1 MKKALQFLLP
11 IFSVL
16 AIISVIYLYF
26 LAPTV
31 DELRDQSLVADDPQ
45 VGAAFVEQTEAEYGD
60 IAVVSAQKDNYYS
73 LALGNKDSGG
83 GIEVIAK
90 REVDGTFKVIW
101 YGQDYPDCKSLD
113 TQSVPPGIAGQCF
126 ADQGEPLKIID
137 RSSLVRRIA
146 SHLFSE

>member
-11 IFSVL
+11 LLSVL

-45 VGAAFVEQTEAEYGD
+45 VGSAFVEQTKAEYGD
-60 IAVVSAQKDNYYS
+60 DAVVSAQKDNYYS
-73 LALGNKDSGG
+73 LALGNKDSYG

-90 REVDGTFKVIW
+90 READGHFETIW

-113 TQSVPPGIAGQCF
+113 AQSVPPGIAGLCF
-126 ADQGEPLKIID
+126 VGKGNDLRVID
-137 RSSLVRRIA
+137 RSNFVRRVV
-146 SHLFSE
+146 SHMFGS

>member
-1 MKKALQFLLP
+1 MKNTLRFLLP
-11 IFSVL
+11 ILSVL
-16 AIISVIYLYF
+16 AIVSVIYLYF

-31 DELRDQSLVADDPQ
+31 DKLRDQSLVADDPQ
-45 VGAAFVEQTEAEYGD
+45 VGSAFVQQTRAEYGD
-60 IAVVSAQKDNYYS
+60 DAVVSAQKDNYYS

-83 GIEVIAK
+83 GIEVITK
-90 REVDGTFKVIW
+90 READGNFKIIW

-126 ADQGEPLKIID
+126 AGQGESFKVID
-137 RSSLVRRIA
+137 RSNLVRRIA